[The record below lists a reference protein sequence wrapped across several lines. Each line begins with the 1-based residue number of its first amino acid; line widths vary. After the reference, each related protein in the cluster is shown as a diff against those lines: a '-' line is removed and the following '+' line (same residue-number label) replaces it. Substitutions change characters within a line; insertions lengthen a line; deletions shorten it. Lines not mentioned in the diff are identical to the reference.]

1 MRSIQFFS
9 VLLALGL
16 LATVL
21 PEPRAALP
29 DPADKVAE
37 PENTRTG
44 RGLVVLYDFQLESGP
59 LVKDRSGVVP
69 PLDLRI
75 ANPEVVRRTGGA
87 LEIRGSTTIRT
98 EKPPVRLLNA
108 IRQSGAI
115 TIEAWIRPARTD
127 QEGPARIVS
136 FSNSP
141 NQRNFTLGQEFDTF
155 DFRLRTTSTSTN
167 GIPSISTE
175 KASLTTNLTHVVYTR
190 QRAGRARIYING
202 TQAVE
207 KTIAGNMS
215 NWDKSFQLLLGNEL
229 SGNRPWLGTYRLV
242 AIYSRELQPQ
252 EVVQNYQAGA
262 GAETMLAG
270 RGDSPGARLFDEQVA
285 RLLSNHCLECHDSAS
300 HKGGLDISRKTAALA
315 GGESGKAILPGKAA
329 DSLLWQHV
337 ESDEMPKDRPPLS
350 TGQKK
355 LLRAWIDAGAT
366 WTTSTIDP
374 VLFTHQG
381 PAETSWIRR
390 LTLPEYIE
398 TVRSTVGVDIASEA
412 RELLPPDLRVDGFTN
427 TAYNLHVDLKH
438 VEAYGKLAETVV
450 SRMDVKAFAA
460 RFSKSRLLTD
470 DSMRDL
476 IARMGKWILRG
487 PLEEQEVVSYR
498 GISTTVASAGGNFEE
513 AVGFIITAMMQSPRF
528 IYRVE
533 SQQGDGTDWPAG
545 EYELASRLS
554 YILWGGPP
562 DEALLKDADAGRLS
576 NPAVARAHVER
587 MLKDPRAI
595 ERSLQF
601 ADEWFNLQRLE
612 YLKPNR
618 RHFPDWDPQLAIDMR
633 SETLAFFKHIAW
645 TENRPLAELF
655 NAQVTFATPALARHY
670 GLKPTGDG
678 LARYDLAGTPSRGGI
693 LTQGSILTVGGDEAS
708 MVTRGLF
715 VLHDMLRGVVKDP
728 PPCVDTRPVPTR
740 KGLTQ
745 RSIAELRIADKSCGG
760 CHSKFEPLAF
770 GLEKYDGLG
779 AFHDQDKHGNKL
791 REDGTILVPGGA
803 KPIGYKTSAE
813 LMDLLAGS
821 PRMQQT
827 ITWKLTQFALGR
839 PLGQRDAAVLEN
851 IHATA
856 QENGGT
862 YASLITAIVMSDL
875 VQMTRTERS
884 E

>member
-1 MRSIQFFS
+1 M
-9 VLLALGL
+9 A
-16 LATVL
+16 
-21 PEPRAALP
+21 
-29 DPADKVAE
+29 
-37 PENTRTG
+37 
-44 RGLVVLYDFQLESGP
+44 LYDFQLESGP
-59 LVKDRSGVVP
+59 LVKDRSGVTP

-75 ANPEVVRRTGGA
+75 ANPQVVRRTGGA

-98 EKPPVRLLNA
+98 ETPPVRLLNA

-115 TIEAWIRPARTD
+115 TVEAWIRPARTD

-141 NQRNFTLGQEFDTF
+141 NQRNFTLGQEFDAF
-155 DFRLRTTSTSTN
+155 DFRLRTSSTSSN
-167 GIPSISTE
+167 GIPSISTGDG
-175 KASLTTNLTHVVYTR
+175 SLTAKLTHVVSTR

-215 NWDKSFQLLLGNEL
+215 NWDKSHQLLLANEL

-242 AIYSRELQPQ
+242 AIYSRELAPQ
-252 EVVQNYQAGA
+252 EVMQNFQAGA
-262 GAETMLAG
+262 GAETMPASGNLTA
-270 RGDSPGARLFDEQVA
+270 GARLFDQQVA
-285 RLLSNHCLECHDSAS
+285 GLLSNHCLECHDRAS
-300 HKGGLDISRKTAALA
+300 QKGGLDLSRESAALA
-315 GGESGKAILPGKAA
+315 GGESGKAILPGKAVE
-329 DSLLWQHV
+329 SLLWEQV

-350 TGQKK
+350 TEQKK
-355 LLRAWIDAGAT
+355 SLRDWIDSGAT
-366 WTTSTIDP
+366 FTSKTIDP
-374 VLFTHQG
+374 VLFAHDG
-381 PAETSWIRR
+381 PAETNWIRR

-398 TVRSTVGVDIASEA
+398 TVRSSMGVDIASEA
-412 RELLPPDLRVDGFTN
+412 RQLLPADLRADGFSN
-427 TAYNLHVDLKH
+427 TAYNLQVDLKH

-450 SRMDVKAFAA
+450 GRMDVKAFAA

-487 PLEEQEVVSYR
+487 PLEELEIISYR
-498 GISTTVASAGGNFEE
+498 GISTTVASAGGDFEE
-513 AVGFIITAMMQSPRF
+513 AVGFIITAMLQSPRF
-528 IYRVE
+528 IYRIE

-587 MLKDPRAI
+587 MLKDPRTI

-601 ADEWFNLQRLE
+601 ADEWLNLQRLE

-633 SETLAFFKHIAW
+633 SETLAFFTHIAW
-645 TENRPLAELF
+645 TENRPLVDLF
-655 NAQVTFATPALARHY
+655 NAQVTFVTPALARHY
-670 GLKPTGDG
+670 GLQPTGDG
-678 LARYDLAGTPSRGGI
+678 LARYDLADTPSRGGI

-715 VLHDMLRGVVKDP
+715 MLQDMLRGVVKDP

-745 RSIAELRIADKSCGG
+745 RSIAEGRIADKSCGG

-770 GLEKYDGLG
+770 GLEKYNGLG

-803 KPIGYKTSAE
+803 KPVQYKTSAE

-827 ITWKLTQFALGR
+827 MTWKLAQFALGR
-839 PLGQRDAAVLEN
+839 PLGQRDAAVLEKIN
-851 IHATA
+851 AAA